1 MASSETQDPVVLSAH
16 FADPKDADTIR
27 RVAKTLRTS
36 PSAFLRDA
44 ALREAAKVERSCPTC
59 GQARK
64 SKRSAKSAGVSK
76 KSAKAEAAA
85 A

>member
-1 MASSETQDPVVLSAH
+1 MATEAPDPVVLSAH

-64 SKRSAKSAGVSK
+64 SKKNTRASTK
-76 KSAKAEAAA
+76 KTPAKAEAAA